1 LFDILGVSHDAR
13 AADIRR
19 ACQGRVSATH
29 PDVGGGPFETGL
41 SEAASSRLSASDDLA
56 DAAVDF
62 ANMTSIVERMRAA
75 FFAD

>member
-1 LFDILGVSHDAR
+1 VHDLFDILGVSHDAR

-19 ACQGRVSATH
+19 ACQGRVAATH
-29 PDVGGGPFETGL
+29 PDVAGGPLAAAPAFEPSGP
-41 SEAASSRLSASDDLA
+41 

-62 ANMTSIVERMRAA
+62 ANMTSVVERMRAA